1 MAGGAAAAGLGRL
14 RGGAQLGGTRGT
26 EGPRCSAAAR
36 GRSLCRPAGRQLDGK
51 GAGSRVGVAE
61 GRSVWGSTPVSPALP
76 GAEGG
81 GTG

>member
-1 MAGGAAAAGLGRL
+1 MAGGAAATGLGRL

-51 GAGSRVGVAE
+51 GAGSRVGV
-61 GRSVWGSTPVSPALP
+61 GRRAKCLGIYPGLP
-76 GAEGG
+76 CPPRR
-81 GTG
+81 